1 VQAGLGAYRQ
11 LLSDRAARAFSL
23 AGVVARLPLSMTG
36 IGVVLLVSLTTGSF
50 GRAGLITAAGTLTG
64 AVAAPLWGRAIDR
77 VGQATVLLLAATI
90 NSASM
95 AVLITSVLRQW
106 PLGVSMAAASGVG
119 LGFSSAGACVR
130 ARWSNRLAGSAL
142 LSTAFA
148 IEAMLDEV
156 VFVVGPVLVTALA
169 TNLSPAAG
177 VITSAVLGLIGAIAL
192 AAQRRTEPPVQR
204 DHRQSGPR
212 PRIPVGVVVS
222 MGMAYVALGLV
233 FGGMEVVI
241 VAFAKARGVLPYAGA
256 ILMAWAAG
264 SLIAGLIT
272 GTIHWKSAPQ
282 TRFRVGAAC
291 LAGSLLPLPFLTQ
304 PVLAAAVLL
313 VSGLAI
319 APTLIASVEVTQ
331 SAVPLTR
338 FTEALGW
345 NSTGLAAGLA
355 AGAAVAGRL
364 VDAEGYPAGFV
375 AVAAA
380 GVLLVLA
387 ALTVRRPRAG
397 EPLLAAGQTE
407 PGLSPDPPGTTA
419 AQPSRPARETP
430 LP

>member
-1 VQAGLGAYRQ
+1 

-23 AGVVARLPLSMTG
+23 AGLVARLPLSMTG

-77 VGQATVLLLAATI
+77 VGQARVLLLAATI
-90 NSASM
+90 NSVSM
-95 AVLITSVLRQW
+95 AILITSVLQHW
-106 PLGVSMAAASGVG
+106 PLAANMAAAAGVG

-130 ARWSNRLAGSAL
+130 ARWSSRLAGSPL

-169 TNLSPAAG
+169 TNVNPAAG
-177 VITSAVLGLIGAIAL
+177 VVTSAALGLIGAVAL
-192 AAQRRTEPPVQR
+192 AVQRGTQPPVQR
-204 DHRQSGPR
+204 DVRETGPR
-212 PRIPVGVVVS
+212 PRIPIAVVLPMGV
-222 MGMAYVALGLV
+222 AYVALGLL
-233 FGGMEVVI
+233 FGGMEVVV
-241 VAFAKARGVLPYAGA
+241 VAFAKARGVLPYAGL

-272 GTIHWKSAPQ
+272 GTIRWRSSPA
-282 TRFRVGAAC
+282 TRFRVGAVC

-304 PVLAAAVLL
+304 PLLVAAMLL

-331 SAVPLTR
+331 NAVPLTR

-345 NSTGLAAGLA
+345 NSTGLAVGLA
-355 AGAAVAGRL
+355 GGAAVAGRL
-364 VDAEGYPAGFV
+364 IDTSGYSAGFV

-387 ALTVRRPRAG
+387 TLMVRRQRADLG
-397 EPLLAAGQTE
+397 LDRTGQSE
-407 PGLSPDPPGTTA
+407 LSPGSPGRTA
-419 AQPSRPARETP
+419 AQRPRPLPETP
-430 LP
+430 SP